1 MNGNTDLLNCMLKSE
16 ITSYFGFIINMNLL
30 FKKLTINRENISFY
44 VFLESNLFTL
54 YEREFYDNYE
64 EASLSEDFWAF
75 VPIASKYYS
84 SKSGDTVLKSFDLDG
99 AKAIYNSIGVTN
111 YINFEFQYG
120 TSATYMRGNLTVD
133 LNLYALRI

>member
-1 MNGNTDLLNCMLKSE
+1 MP
-16 ITSYFGFIINMNLL
+16 IT
-30 FKKLTINRENISFY
+30 
-44 VFLESNLFTL
+44 
-54 YEREFYDNYE
+54 
-64 EASLSEDFWAF
+64 
-75 VPIASKYYS
+75 SKYYG

-99 AKAIYNSIGVTN
+99 AKEIYNSIGVTN